1 MNKTKSKKMNKSKTG
16 LEICTSPGQQNE
28 MLRLFYLDNYKVL
41 DTEPESAFDDLTK
54 LAATICK
61 TPIALISLVDENRQ
75 WFKSRYGTELMESLR
90 DISFCSHAIQS
101 TSVMIVKDALNDPRF
116 KENPLVLGE
125 PKVRFYAGAPLIATE
140 GYRIGTLCILD
151 YKPRSLTGVQIKTL
165 ECLARQTVAQMELRK
180 NNSELKYLATNDPL
194 TGVKN
199 IQAFHD
205 IMRSEFHA
213 ARDGKSDLSVALI
226 DIDHLKSFN
235 NAFGLMAGDSV
246 LQLIGKLISSE
257 LREND
262 LLGRYSGEEYI
273 LLMPNT
279 TKETAMLI
287 TEKIRKK
294 IENREWQRR
303 SMTVS
308 IGVANIQND
317 ITSPIEMIAH
327 SEKAL
332 YRAKRDGR
340 NRVQHYDD
348 YWTGLKITDSASDPF
363 TEMLRVMVLDNPRA
377 SRPDSQRIRNIIL
390 YSYDEMISS
399 WARLLDLKDKETEG
413 HCERVAQMTVALAH
427 HAGMDEADIL
437 FARWGALL
445 HDIGKIAVPDS
456 ILLKEGPLDDE
467 EWKIMRQHP
476 DTAYQMLHSIS
487 FLHEAIHIPYCHHE
501 RWDGTGYPRKLKGEE
516 IPLAARLFS
525 VLDVYDA
532 LRSDRPYRPGW
543 SEERVR
549 SYLKEKA
556 GTQFDPF
563 AVNAFI
569 QMLEKEDALKQ
580 LERPEMYKVA

>member
-1 MNKTKSKKMNKSKTG
+1 M
-16 LEICTSPGQQNE
+16 
-28 MLRLFYLDNYKVL
+28 
-41 DTEPESAFDDLTK
+41 
-54 LAATICK
+54 
-61 TPIALISLVDENRQ
+61 
-75 WFKSRYGTELMESLR
+75 
-90 DISFCSHAIQS
+90 
-101 TSVMIVKDALNDPRF
+101 
-116 KENPLVLGE
+116 
-125 PKVRFYAGAPLIATE
+125 
-140 GYRIGTLCILD
+140 
-151 YKPRSLTGVQIKTL
+151 
-165 ECLARQTVAQMELRK
+165 
-180 NNSELKYLATNDPL
+180 
-194 TGVKN
+194 
-199 IQAFHD
+199 
-205 IMRSEFHA
+205 
-213 ARDGKSDLSVALI
+213 
-226 DIDHLKSFN
+226 
-235 NAFGLMAGDSV
+235 
-246 LQLIGKLISSE
+246 
-257 LREND
+257 
-262 LLGRYSGEEYI
+262 GRYSGEEFI
-273 LLMPNT
+273 LLLPNT
-279 TKETAMLI
+279 SKENAMLI

-294 IENREWQRR
+294 IENRDWQRR

-327 SEKAL
+327 CEKAL

-348 YWTGLKITDSASDPF
+348 YWTGLKITNAATDPF
-363 TEMLRVMVLDNPRA
+363 TEMLRVMVLENPRA

-501 RWDGTGYPRKLKGEE
+501 RWDGTGYPRKLKGDE

-532 LRSDRPYRPGW
+532 LRSDRPYRAGW

-549 SYLKEKA
+549 NYLKEKA
-556 GTQFDPF
+556 GSQFDPF

-580 LERPEMYKVA
+580 LERPEMYKAA